1 LESVFYQDL
10 EKSTA
15 HRKCRD
21 DLKDLA
27 LQHTH
32 FLEELFSIAFDVKNR
47 IHYKACWVLELVLME
62 DLTLINSHMKK
73 FLEVLP
79 FYVHHGALRSISK
92 IVMLLA
98 YSKVMKIDDNQRE
111 TLIEMTFQ
119 WLSLSP
125 KVATKA
131 YSAYA
136 LNEFGKQKPDILIW
150 VKKTTTLKL
159 WFFYNRFKIKIYSF
173 FSNISIIKVT
183 LLPGGINSPDPLVP
197 HAKLD
202 GI

>member
-1 LESVFYQDL
+1 LESIFYQDL

-21 DLKDLA
+21 DLKDLT

-32 FLEELFSIAFDVKNR
+32 FLEELFSIAFDVKNP
-47 IHYKACWVLELVLME
+47 IHYKACWVLELVLMD
-62 DLTLINSHMKK
+62 DLTLINSHLHK

-79 FYVHHGALRSISK
+79 YYVHHGALRSISK

-98 YSKVMKIDDNQRE
+98 YSKQIKIDDNQRSI
-111 TLIEMTFQ
+111 LIDMAFQ

-136 LNEFGKQKPDILIW
+136 LNEFGKQNPDILPLLFEILEQDYG
-150 VKKTTTLKL
+150 KFTAAYKATAR
-159 WFFYNRFKIKIYSF
+159 N
-173 FSNISIIKVT
+173 IIK
-183 LLPGGINSPDPLVP
+183 GKI
-197 HAKLD
+197 
-202 GI
+202 